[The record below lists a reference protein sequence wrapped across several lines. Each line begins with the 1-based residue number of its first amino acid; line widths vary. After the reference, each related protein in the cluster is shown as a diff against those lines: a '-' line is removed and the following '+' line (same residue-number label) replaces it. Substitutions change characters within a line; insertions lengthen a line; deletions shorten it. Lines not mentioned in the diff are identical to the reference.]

1 MQHPPSSF
9 PMYTTSGSFHS
20 FPGPNTNASGSTL
33 RPHLHDSH
41 MRHVAHNQPMGSTGL
56 GGPPQST
63 TNMMTM
69 PKFERPSSV
78 NDPSRV
84 QGGATSHFQNSSSL
98 PLNSAPG
105 QGSSVSHVKQES
117 VDQSFEKNNAAS
129 MTSNEDL
136 EKESSRMVLSTPNNM
151 APASSVSP
159 SMTTQLDASTT
170 VRDLLIYSFLII
182 KVSLHCSCLP
192 LLFELLGQ
200 LWRFK
205 SPCIFS
211 VLCPTT
217 WTSIVFPCFGFY
229 NFYYKQ

>member
-9 PMYTTSGSFHS
+9 PMYTTSGSFHTY
-20 FPGPNTNASGSTL
+20 PGPNTNASGSSL

-41 MRHVAHNQPMGSTGL
+41 MRHVAHNQTMGSTGL

-78 NDPSRV
+78 NDPNRV

-129 MTSNEDL
+129 VTSNEDL
-136 EKESSRMVLSTPNNM
+136 EKEPSRMVLSTPNNM

-170 VRDLLIYSFLII
+170 VRDLLVYSFLII
-182 KVSLHCSCLP
+182 KVSLNCSCLP
-192 LLFELLGQ
+192 LRFELLGQ
-200 LWRFK
+200 
-205 SPCIFS
+205 P
-211 VLCPTT
+211 
-217 WTSIVFPCFGFY
+217 
-229 NFYYKQ
+229 